1 MPSRLRLLIGVWGSD
16 EGGELVRDSGKILF
30 RRPRELVDV
39 LVCLEGPW
47 LWSGVV
53 VVLGE
58 SAAHRDYSVSHP
70 GLYAITAAKGSDSIG
85 SPALKDFGLAWG
97 VAFEYFEGESDS
109 EPLRTTRMAAPF
121 GLSLSLQDLVE
132 DDDVDDEDLGTTA
145 AMMFSS
151 VDEDFRD
158 TGAARTV
165 KRLAVCLLESEPVVM
180 SDSDSDEHQPT
191 GPAAPTGP
199 AHEHGAALPKRAELM
214 AFCADT
220 TVVGLHDLP
229 KDETR
234 KEVAGKLQNEG
245 SLHFVQKDAGSFIDT
260 LPFSHRCIHQSSK
273 GLPPLDDRRQGRVKP
288 TPFTVEAARYKDHVP
303 PLRASGSQRSQHS
316 IGRWKTF
323 PRTADIVVYVRSTI
337 ERALTAVLQEGARDA
352 RDIEGA
358 VRLAALGLPIERAG
372 EAAAGEGGPRDGAYA
387 ILLKGREAMTRRAV
401 NLQPGVPLRL
411 PEGGRF
417 SLRNASLT
425 GDHDSG
431 YTELVLSI
439 SNADD
444 GPPDHGVV
452 CVLAPSF
459 AVQQTLSLDLSPPQ
473 TYILEARGPNTI
485 SIIGLGS
492 SNPRSLST
500 ADHGQRSQDS
510 DIFPP
515 VQSNHDG
522 DDAAEV
528 SPAPPEEEVPGEPT
542 SHALR
547 CPDLLND
554 GAADEEATIVLQNL
568 EVTILY
574 AVQDW
579 SGRWLLD
586 RSDQPT
592 TIRVGE
598 NHWMPVIRI
607 SQQKLRTTFWGD
619 MKAKGFMS
627 ISCWK
632 NAPLL

>member
-1 MPSRLRLLIGVWGSD
+1 M
-16 EGGELVRDSGKILF
+16 
-30 RRPRELVDV
+30 
-39 LVCLEGPW
+39 
-47 LWSGVV
+47 
-53 VVLGE
+53 
-58 SAAHRDYSVSHP
+58 
-70 GLYAITAAKGSDSIG
+70 
-85 SPALKDFGLAWG
+85 
-97 VAFEYFEGESDS
+97 
-109 EPLRTTRMAAPF
+109 
-121 GLSLSLQDLVE
+121 
-132 DDDVDDEDLGTTA
+132 
-145 AMMFSS
+145 
-151 VDEDFRD
+151 
-158 TGAARTV
+158 
-165 KRLAVCLLESEPVVM
+165 
-180 SDSDSDEHQPT
+180 
-191 GPAAPTGP
+191 
-199 AHEHGAALPKRAELM
+199 
-214 AFCADT
+214 
-220 TVVGLHDLP
+220 
-229 KDETR
+229 
-234 KEVAGKLQNEG
+234 
-245 SLHFVQKDAGSFIDT
+245 
-260 LPFSHRCIHQSSK
+260 
-273 GLPPLDDRRQGRVKP
+273 
-288 TPFTVEAARYKDHVP
+288 
-303 PLRASGSQRSQHS
+303 
-316 IGRWKTF
+316 
-323 PRTADIVVYVRSTI
+323 
-337 ERALTAVLQEGARDA
+337 
-352 RDIEGA
+352 
-358 VRLAALGLPIERAG
+358 
-372 EAAAGEGGPRDGAYA
+372 
-387 ILLKGREAMTRRAV
+387 AMTLWAV

-598 NHWMPVIRI
+598 NHWMPAEIEDDLLGRHEGERFHVDILLEKCPAFVADHGLVNERPGTKVRVYIEIAFVDPVIPR
-607 SQQKLRTTFWGD
+607 R
-619 MKAKGFMS
+619 
-627 ISCWK
+627 
-632 NAPLL
+632 